1 MIIVIT
7 LYRWNDTFNCFAAKL
22 LSLSRANLN
31 CSWERE
37 RERDRERAR
46 KKEKDMGSVKFGHQW
61 GEVVVGK
68 RGGVGCMYICLSG
81 GLNITRIY
89 GFMQCYF

>member
-1 MIIVIT
+1 MTRLIV
-7 LYRWNDTFNCFAAKL
+7 L
-22 LSLSRANLN
+22 LQSFYLWAVQIWTVLG
-31 CSWERE
+31 RE
-37 RERDRERAR
+37 REKERENERER

-61 GEVVVGK
+61 REVVVGK

>member
-1 MIIVIT
+1 MTRLIV
-7 LYRWNDTFNCFAAKL
+7 L
-22 LSLSRANLN
+22 LQSFYLWAVQIWTVLG
-31 CSWERE
+31 RE
-37 RERDRERAR
+37 RERDRER

-81 GLNITRIY
+81 GLNITRIDR
-89 GFMQCYF
+89 FMQCYF